1 MNGNSINNEQLQQ
14 ELATTQ
20 DQVASIIE
28 SFVEL
33 GVSIYDFPG
42 TPEATKGMITNLQ
55 RNVDRLYKQREK
67 QRSSIQLVQGGHSLG
82 SCSIH

>member
-1 MNGNSINNEQLQQ
+1 MNGNSTNNEQLQQ

-42 TPEATKGMITNLQ
+42 TPEAT
-55 RNVDRLYKQREK
+55 
-67 QRSSIQLVQGGHSLG
+67 S
-82 SCSIH
+82 